1 MVAGAA
7 TRVEHEDTLKPGIVA
22 VALTIVML
30 TMPYSFGLSLFYA
43 LDEWWIS
50 VTALFWG
57 LRFLSNTFPPLTIG
71 IHLQLIY
78 SLLVLGWLKLYYIYQ
93 MYKCYKGQVT
103 KRRAVVTGIV
113 SELQLLVWYVP
124 ALLESLGSPASQSI
138 FIVAPIPVLLLCGQL
153 ILFMKP
159 PPVLEWRKPR
169 ERLQTSDF
177 IS

>member
-1 MVAGAA
+1 
-7 TRVEHEDTLKPGIVA
+7 
-22 VALTIVML
+22 
-30 TMPYSFGLSLFYA
+30 MPYSFGLSLFYA

-57 LRFLSNTFPPLTIG
+57 LRFLSNTIPRLSIV

-103 KRRAVVTGIV
+103 KKRAVVTGIV
-113 SELQLLVWYVP
+113 SELQLLVWYVL
-124 ALLESLGSPASQSI
+124 AFLESLGSPASQSI

-169 ERLQTSDF
+169 EKQRTLDFTS
-177 IS
+177 